1 MPAHNEQFYTD
12 LPANQIPLSEL
23 LIRDQLFKEVPA
35 NWHIIITDI
44 RNSTIAVANGLHE
57 TVNLIATGS
66 IVTVLNIVYKEK
78 LTIPFFFGGDGATFI
93 VPPSIVDHAMAAL
106 LLFKASTLENSNIE
120 LRAGTITVEE
130 IYAQGYELKISK
142 FKSSKILS
150 IPIVLGTGL
159 SYAEKV
165 IKGDNYLFSNKEDQ
179 VVEEPDLTGM
189 QCRWDK
195 IEPPLNHNEVVT
207 LLVIAGEGFRQSQ
220 AFKKVISLLDK
231 IYGTP
236 ENRQPISVSKLKL
249 KTSFTRIEMEMRA
262 KLERVQIFKKIYT
275 WLTYLIGYLYFST
288 QTGKDYLARLVNMSD
303 TLVIDGRINTVI
315 SGTEEQRLM
324 LEKSLNELEKNGEIQ
339 FGLYV
344 SRESVMSCY
353 VRDLQDDHIHFVD
366 GSDGGYTQA
375 AGILKLKLRAQIQQI
390 ADGASS

>member
-1 MPAHNEQFYTD
+1 MPAYNEQFYTD

-35 NWHIIITDI
+35 NWHMIITDI

-78 LTIPFFFGGDGATFI
+78 LIIPFFFGGDGATFI

-106 LLFKASTLENSNIE
+106 LLFQASTLENSNIE
-120 LRAGTITVEE
+120 LRAGTIAVEE
-130 IYAQGYELKISK
+130 IYALGHELKISK

-150 IPIVLGTGL
+150 IPVVLGTGL

-165 IKGDNYLFSNKEDQ
+165 IKGDHYLFSTHKDHEA
-179 VVEEPDLTGM
+179 EEPDLTGM

-195 IEPPLNHNEVVT
+195 IEPPQNHNEVVT
-207 LLVIAGEGFRQSQ
+207 LLVIAGEGFKQSQ

-275 WLTYLIGYLYFST
+275 WLTYLFGYLYFST

-315 SGTEEQRLM
+315 SGTEEQRLI
-324 LEKSLNELEKNGEIQ
+324 LEKSLNALEKNGEIQ

-375 AGILKLKLRAQIQQI
+375 AGVLKLKLRDKLQQ
-390 ADGASS
+390 A

>member
-1 MPAHNEQFYTD
+1 MPNTNEQFYTD
-12 LPANQIPLSEL
+12 LPANHIPLGEL
-23 LIRDQLFKEVPA
+23 LIKDKLFKEVPDD
-35 NWHIIITDI
+35 WHVIITDI
-44 RNSTIAVANGLHE
+44 RNSTTAVANGLHE

-66 IVTVLNIVYKEK
+66 IVTVLNIVYKAN
-78 LTIPFFFGGDGATFI
+78 LTIPFFFGGDGATFL

-106 LLFKASTLENSNIE
+106 LLFQQNTLENSNIE
-120 LRAGTITVEE
+120 LRAGTISVNE
-130 IYAQGYELKISK
+130 IYTNGHELIISK

-165 IKGDNYLFSNKEDQ
+165 IKGDDYLFSNKDLEDT
-179 VVEEPDLTGM
+179 EDPDLTGM

-195 IEPPLNHNEVVT
+195 IEPPQDHNEVVT
-207 LLVIAGEGFRQSQ
+207 LLVIAGEGYKQSQ
-220 AFKKVISLLDK
+220 AFKKVIFLLDR

-262 KLERVQIFKKIYT
+262 KLERVRIFKKIYT
-275 WLTYLIGYLYFST
+275 WLTYLLGYLYFST
-288 QTGKDYLARLVNMSD
+288 QKGKDYLARLVNMSD

-315 SGTEEQRLM
+315 SGTESQRLLLERSLDK
-324 LEKSLNELEKNGEIQ
+324 LEKEGEIL

-344 SRESVMSCY
+344 SQESVMSCY

-375 AGILKLKLRAQIQQI
+375 AGVLKIKVRGVTA
-390 ADGASS
+390 

>member
-1 MPAHNEQFYTD
+1 MQNKRPDTNEQFYTD
-12 LPANQIPLSEL
+12 LPANQIPLSDL
-23 LIRDQLFKEVPA
+23 LIRDRLFKEVPA
-35 NWHIIITDI
+35 DWHVIITDI
-44 RNSTIAVANGLHE
+44 RNSTIAVTNGLHE

-93 VPPSIVDHAMAAL
+93 VPPCIIDHAMAAL
-106 LLFKASTLENSNIE
+106 SLFKASTLENSNID
-120 LRAGTITVEE
+120 LRVGTITVNE
-130 IYAQGYELKISK
+130 IYEKGHELKISK

-165 IKGDNYLFSNKEDQ
+165 IKGDEYLFANKALEGG
-179 VVEEPDLTGM
+179 EEPDLTGM

-195 IEPPLNHNEVVT
+195 IEPPQNHNEVVT
-207 LLVIAGEGFRQSQ
+207 LLALSADGIKQSL
-220 AFKKVISLLDK
+220 AFKKVITLLDE

-249 KTSFTRIEMEMRA
+249 KTTFTRIEMEMRA
-262 KLERVQIFKKIYT
+262 KLERVRIFKKIYT
-275 WLTYLIGYLYFST
+275 WLTYLLGYLYFST

-315 SGTEEQRLM
+315 SGTDQQRRLLESALDQ
-324 LEKSLNELEKNGEIQ
+324 LEKKGEIL

-344 SRESVMSCY
+344 SKESVMSCY

-375 AGILKLKLRAQIQQI
+375 AGVLKLKIRNKLQAVK
-390 ADGASS
+390 